1 MDRLIIE
8 GGNRLVGEVSVSGAK
23 NAVLPLMAGGL
34 LLDEEL
40 TITNVPALRD
50 IRTFTGLLLH
60 TGSEVS
66 ADAEAGTLRIKTSV
80 VKEPVAPYEMVK
92 TMRASIL
99 ALGPLLGRFKKAR
112 VSLPG
117 GCAIGA
123 RPVNL
128 HIDGLRRMGATVE
141 IDHGYIVAEAKK
153 GLVGERIYL
162 EVPSVTGTENLM
174 LAAVYADGET
184 IIENAALEPEV
195 VFLADSLIK
204 MGAKITGAGTERIV
218 IEGVRSLKAAA
229 IEVIPD
235 RVEAGTFMIAAAMTG
250 GNVLIKNCPM
260 EYLEALV
267 AKLREAGTVIEPEGD
282 GGGVRVLGK
291 WPIKSVDVKTL
302 PYPGFPTDMQAQIM
316 AMMTISSGLS
326 VIRETVFENR
336 FMHVGEL
343 RRMGADISVD
353 GRCAIIRGVAGL
365 GGAPLMATDL
375 RASASLVLAGLVAG
389 GRTEISR
396 IYHLD
401 RGYDGLEKK
410 LSALGADIKR
420 VHDKKE

>member
-1 MDRLIIE
+1 MDRLVIE
-8 GGNRLVGEVSVSGAK
+8 GGNRLVGDVSISGAK

-50 IRTFTGLLLH
+50 IRTFTGLLSH
-60 TGSEVS
+60 TGSAVS
-66 ADAEAGTLRIKTSV
+66 ADGDTLRIRTEAVKT
-80 VKEPVAPYEMVK
+80 PVAPYEMVK

-99 ALGPLLGRFKKAR
+99 ALGPLLGRFHKAK

-141 IDHGYIVAEAKK
+141 IEHGYIIAEAKK
-153 GLVGERIYL
+153 GLRGDKIYL
-162 EVPSVTGTENLM
+162 ELPSVTGTENLM
-174 LAAVYADGET
+174 LAAVYAEGET

-195 VFLADSLIK
+195 VFLADALVR
-204 MGAKITGAGTERIV
+204 MGADITGAGTERIV
-218 IEGVRSLKAAA
+218 IKGVTSLKAATV
-229 IEVIPD
+229 EVIPD
-235 RVEAGTFMIAAAMTG
+235 RVEAGTFMIAAAMTE
-250 GNVLIKNCPM
+250 GNVLLKNCPM
-260 EYLEALV
+260 NYLDTLV
-267 AKLREAGTVIEPEGD
+267 AKLREAGASIEAEGD
-282 GGGVRVLGK
+282 GVRVVGK

-316 AMMTISSGLS
+316 AMMTISGGLS

-353 GRCAIIRGVAGL
+353 GRCAIIRGVSQL

-375 RASASLVLAGLVAG
+375 RASASLVLAGLVAAG
-389 GRTEISR
+389 QTEISR

-410 LSALGADIKR
+410 LAALGAQIKR